1 MIPASRREN
10 NNLAS
15 KKSYEK
21 SLEQQFALE
30 YEYAVV
36 EYHRNMPNTQVWHW
50 SHVPEYLLFESGY
63 IHDYSRTRKERLIRK
78 KEPKEG
84 VNRIRDYGMDAF
96 ALTTDITNG
105 LITYHGI
112 QAKYYH
118 ARKVTA
124 GDIGSFLLK
133 LFDIRIKTPHSLGYL
148 YSSTPLE
155 YELADSVKIPTHP
168 LRHILY
174 PWKHPDGRNKLVNTI
189 ISVSPPSECDYPLRP
204 YQQTALDELEEADG
218 INILCIPC
226 RMGKTLIAGNHIKRK
241 SPQIILAIAPLKI
254 SVENLRQRLSCFLPN
269 YSELLVDSDT
279 DGTTD
284 AAEIRQFMEPDTPKV
299 IYSTYKSTMN
309 ILVDIITFDNTFIL
323 VDECHNLTG
332 EYMEIIKQFSSGLL
346 LSATIP
352 EELYEEL
359 PINKIVRIPFSEGI
373 SGKYL
378 VDYTLWIPHLLTC
391 ADGSTHVEVEIPD
404 EFINFSKDLTAKALY
419 LMTCMLKTGSRR
431 CIAYMQNQH
440 ECDEFM
446 TILKDIGEKYHGI
459 TIWIEKITSDIQRE
473 KRQEILQEFQKES
486 IDFRV
491 LTSVRILDEAVDL
504 PRCDSEFISSV
515 GEQSSDIRFFQRCQR
530 GSTIDPKNPNKRNNI
545 FLWADGWEKCINA
558 LQYLR
563 DNDPEFHKKIC
574 VTDTRYD
581 GGESIERIS
590 YENEETSRIRTWSI
604 VKCMSL
610 DERLHL
616 KATVLLNF
624 VEKEERVPKYVET
637 VDEIKIGQLW
647 TSITQG
653 DYMVKI
659 YDSVLSKNKILRSD
673 YERVQKMKEEKKL
686 NGITTPQQKAEKL
699 LKFVENMGRV
709 PKQKEIIDG
718 VPLGGFWGSILH
730 LKHNISLYETLL
742 SKNTLLRENY
752 EFVQH
757 KKEKKKE
764 IEHYTPPQKAEKL
777 LEFVKREG
785 RVPKKDEMEG
795 FQIGAF
801 WGSIKQKNHT
811 ILYESLLSKN
821 DILHND
827 YNKVIRIKEEKQ
839 EIEQLTPQQK
849 VERVLAFTIR
859 EGRPPIKSDI
869 DDFKIGE
876 FWRQIRGGAHTELY
890 HLILS
895 TNSILQQEYNKSNKK
910 REKKHEKGIFTPN
923 DKAEKLL
930 EFVKKEG
937 RAPKD
942 SDEEECNIGTFWGCI
957 IRGHS
962 ATIYKTMLSANP
974 ILRDDYIKRHA
985 MYKENKTKEKITPEE
1000 KASKLLKFVEVNNR
1014 YPKYSDTDVDGF
1026 NINMYW
1032 TGIKQGNNRKIYESI
1047 LSHNQ
1052 ILCDEYE
1059 RSQQRKHNTT

>member
-36 EYHRNMPNTQVWHW
+36 EYHRNIPNTQVWHW

-96 ALTTDITNG
+96 ALTTDVTNG

-189 ISVSPPSECDYPLRP
+189 ISVSLPSECDYPLRQ

-241 SPQIILAIAPLKI
+241 SPPIILAIAPLKI

-284 AAEIRQFMEPDTPKV
+284 AAEIRQFMESDTPKV

-391 ADGSTHVEVEIPD
+391 ADGSTQVEVEIPD

-530 GSTIDPKNPNKRNNI
+530 GSTIDPKNPNKQNNI

-590 YENEETSRIRTWSI
+590 HENEETSRIRTWSI

-624 VEKEERVPKYVET
+624 VEKEERVPKQKEMI
-637 VDEIKIGQLW
+637 DGFRIGIFWGSVIYLGRCN
-647 TSITQG
+647 TLYKSI
-653 DYMVKI
+653 
-659 YDSVLSKNKILRSD
+659 LSKN
-673 YERVQKMKEEKKL
+673 
-686 NGITTPQQKAEKL
+686 
-699 LKFVENMGRV
+699 
-709 PKQKEIIDG
+709 EI
-718 VPLGGFWGSILH
+718 
-730 LKHNISLYETLL
+730 
-742 SKNTLLRENY
+742 LRENY
-752 EFVQH
+752 EYVQH
-757 KKEKKKE
+757 LKEKKKD
-764 IEHYTPPQKAEKL
+764 ITHYTPLQKAEKL
-777 LEFVKREG
+777 LEFVKRES
-785 RVPKKDEMEG
+785 RVPKKDEMER

-801 WGSIKQKNHT
+801 WGSIKQKNHI

-821 DILHND
+821 DILHDD

-839 EIEQLTPQQK
+839 DVEQLTPHQK
-849 VERVLAFTIR
+849 VERILEFTIR
-859 EGRPPIKSDI
+859 EGRSPKRADI

-876 FWRQIRGGAHTELY
+876 YWRQIRGGAHTELY
-890 HLILS
+890 HSILS
-895 TNSILQQEYNKSNKK
+895 TNLILQQEYNKSNQK
-910 REKKHEKGIFTPN
+910 REKKQENEILTPIE
-923 DKAEKLL
+923 KAEQLL

-937 RAPKD
+937 RVPKK
-942 SDEEECNIGTFWGCI
+942 DESTDYNIGSFWYMI
-957 IRGHS
+957 VRGHS

-985 MYKENKTKEKITPEE
+985 MYEENKSKDKMTPEE
-1000 KASKLLKFVEVNNR
+1000 KANKLLQFVEVNQR
-1014 YPKYSDTDVDGF
+1014 YPKYSDTDVDG
-1026 NINMYW
+1026 INMNLYW
-1032 TGIKQGNNRKIYESI
+1032 NGIKQGDNKKIYASI

-1052 ILCDEYE
+1052 ILRDEYE
-1059 RSQQRKHNTT
+1059 RSQHRKRNVT

>member
-574 VTDTRYD
+574 VTDSRYD
-581 GGESIERIS
+581 GGENCERIIQ
-590 YENEETSRIRTWSI
+590 EVRETDSI
-604 VKCMSL
+604 QKWTSIKCMTL
-610 DERLHL
+610 EERLQL
-616 KATVLLNF
+616 KAHILLKF
-624 VEKEERVPKYVET
+624 VEKEERVPKQRELI
-637 VDEIKIGQLW
+637 DGFRIGTFWGSVIYLGRCN
-647 TSITQG
+647 TLYKSI
-653 DYMVKI
+653 
-659 YDSVLSKNKILRSD
+659 LSKNAI
-673 YERVQKMKEEKKL
+673 
-686 NGITTPQQKAEKL
+686 
-699 LKFVENMGRV
+699 
-709 PKQKEIIDG
+709 
-718 VPLGGFWGSILH
+718 
-730 LKHNISLYETLL
+730 
-742 SKNTLLRENY
+742 LRENY
-752 EFVQH
+752 EYVQH
-757 KKEKKKE
+757 LKEKKKE
-764 IEHYTPPQKAEKL
+764 IERYTPPQKAEKL

-801 WGSIKQKNHT
+801 WGSIKQKNH
-811 ILYESLLSKN
+811 ILLFESLLSKN

-859 EGRPPIKSDI
+859 EGRPPKKSDI